1 VRGRADAKQEIRTGD
16 DTMAILPT
24 RVQDLLDF
32 MDTHSPVWQSN
43 QAAIGLTAAQ
53 VLAIKNG
60 ATDARAKYNAQIAAA
75 NAAKAATIDAQDA
88 VGAARTAFADAL
100 KTIKA
105 FALTQADPSTV
116 YNLAQ
121 IPPPAQQSPLPP
133 PGIPTN
139 IAASLETDGSVTLR
153 WKAVNPPG
161 ASGTVWTVSRKL
173 PGEAS
178 FSFIGAAG
186 SRIFTDETLPAGQS
200 NVQYVVQGQRGQ
212 AVGEASA
219 PFTVMFGHGGGGL
232 TIAAQFTGDA
242 PGAAGGAKL
251 AA

>member
-1 VRGRADAKQEIRTGD
+1 
-16 DTMAILPT
+16 
-24 RVQDLLDF
+24 
-32 MDTHSPVWQSN
+32 VWEAN
-43 QAAIGLTAAQ
+43 AAAIGLTAAQ
-53 VLAIKNG
+53 ASGLKTA
-60 ATDARAKYNAQIAAA
+60 ATSARATYNDQIAAA
-75 NAAKAATIDAQDA
+75 NAARVATNLARDTIAASRSTY
-88 VGAARTAFADAL
+88 ADAL

-105 FALTQADPSTV
+105 FALTQADPGAV

-121 IPPPAQQSPLPP
+121 IPPPAAPSPMPP
-133 PGIPTN
+133 PGLPTD
-139 IAASLETDGSVTLR
+139 IRAGLETDGSVTLR

-178 FSFIGAAG
+178 FSFVGAAG

-212 AVGEASA
+212 AVGQASP